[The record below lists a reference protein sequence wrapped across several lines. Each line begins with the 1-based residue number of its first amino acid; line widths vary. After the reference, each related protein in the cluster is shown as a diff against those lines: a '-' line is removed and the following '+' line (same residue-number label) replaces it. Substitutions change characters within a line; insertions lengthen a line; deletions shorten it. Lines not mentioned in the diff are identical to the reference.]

1 MCVVHRDLTSRN
13 ILIKSDGS
21 CMLCD
26 FEFAI
31 CVSGSKY
38 YINGEEQVAEATSL
52 MDVRC
57 CSQY

>member
-13 ILIKSDGS
+13 ILIKSDGT

-38 YINGEEQVAEATSL
+38 YINGEEQNAESTSL
-52 MDVRC
+52 MDV
-57 CSQY
+57 SF

>member
-13 ILIKSDGS
+13 ILIKSDGT

-38 YINGEEQVAEATSL
+38 YINGEEQNAESTSL
-52 MDVRC
+52 MDV
-57 CSQY
+57 SFFITY